1 MTVYDRLWPLLKK
14 KIDYSITIMTTP
26 IQGMFLD
33 DEKDVESAMKV
44 EVRPVV
50 LFSILDHFM
59 RRKKDQKRV
68 IGSFLFSS

>member
-1 MTVYDRLWPLLKK
+1 
-14 KIDYSITIMTTP
+14 MTTP

-33 DEKDVESAMKV
+33 DEKDVESTMKV